1 MDLCETVDVTFHG
14 VAYLLTVS
22 TIESETLCLEVEQK
36 SDCSRWRGDF
46 TSRYIED
53 ITAKTGNFKK
63 FPVFVKMLLS
73 ALKQASDSV
82 FVDLLTYQDLEVLK
96 SRKAGSQVPPQR
108 TQPPNN
114 KRYLIMTYAA
124 EFDRVHYPL
133 PLLYEE
139 NPDPQQLKRII
150 SQLRSEVEA
159 LQAEAGSRRGGEA
172 SAELRRL
179 REENTAL
186 KHQLK
191 QMERAGASGAGMD
204 QSAEARELSRDLKTV
219 RKERDLLQAR
229 LEAAEAELERERG
242 LQRRELRRKAKE
254 QQELVDELGRSKEV
268 IRDLK
273 MRVRQLTE
281 DLEARDRRMA
291 SVERVRTVYS
301 RGGGGGGGGG
311 GDLSNGAR
319 PGSRTS
325 SAGRGTSPSYAPPAR
340 GVDSRSNSRGR
351 QTSSTERSR
360 PNSAPLAVARPR
372 FDPTEY
378 VRQRKERE
386 AGYGGRR
393 SNAPTPP
400 RSGQSSRAP
409 SVAGSRP
416 ESAER
421 LPSLRN
427 ASPGSSRPNSSER
440 FRPVAG
446 GASGPPGRSGG
457 SGSRGAVDR
466 PGSRLPESLGQHRS
480 RGTSPGGRV
489 PNAWGEPAAGSGG
502 SGWSKFPGGGGGA
515 AAGSGGGGNRFSGS
529 SPRSMSPG
537 RALMEVKQKLSSFVS
552 GRAGGGTNDDASSA
566 QGEPVVSQSESKS
579 QVFEDA
585 SAEIADIDSRLHALQ
600 SFLRM
605 AKSTST
611 STTTTTTALA

>member
-1 MDLCETVDVTFHG
+1 MRFEPHPRSDDPTSGNFL
-14 VAYLLTVS
+14 S
-22 TIESETLCLEVEQK
+22 T
-36 SDCSRWRGDF
+36 D
-46 TSRYIED
+46 IED

-96 SRKAGSQVPPQR
+96 SRKAGNQAPPQR
-108 TQPPNN
+108 ANPPNN

-139 NPDPQQLKRII
+139 NPDPQHLKRVI
-150 SQLRSEVEA
+150 SQLRAEVEA
-159 LQAEAGSRRGGEA
+159 LQMEAGSRRGSEV

-179 REENTAL
+179 REENTTL

-191 QMERAGASGAGMD
+191 QLERGTSPGAATD
-204 QSAEARELSRDLKTV
+204 QSLEARELSRDLKTV

-242 LQRRELRRKAKE
+242 VHRRELRRRAKE
-254 QQELVDELGRSKEV
+254 QQELVEELGRCKEV
-268 IRDLK
+268 IRELK

-281 DLEARDRRMA
+281 DLETRDRRLA
-291 SVERVRTVYS
+291 SVDKMRSAYTRGTGEAGSGVR
-301 RGGGGGGGGG
+301 
-311 GDLSNGAR
+311 A
-319 PGSRTS
+319 GSRIS
-325 SAGRGTSPSYAPPAR
+325 STGRGTSPSYVPPTR
-340 GVDSRSNSRGR
+340 GPDSRSNSRGR

-360 PNSAPLAVARPR
+360 PNSAPVVIRPR

-386 AGYGGRR
+386 AGYGSRR

-421 LPSLRN
+421 LPALRN
-427 ASPGSSRPNSSER
+427 ASPGCSRPSSEER
-440 FRPVAG
+440 FRQG
-446 GASGPPGRSGG
+446 SGG
-457 SGSRGAVDR
+457 VGRPSGRTSAGTSRGTADR
-466 PGSRLPESLGQHRS
+466 AGSRLPDPCGASRS
-480 RGTSPGGRV
+480 RGASPSGR
-489 PNAWGEPAAGSGG
+489 PTNAWCEQPVGGGAG
-502 SGWSKFPGGGGGA
+502 GWSKFPAGGGA
-515 AAGSGGGGNRFSGS
+515 PGGGNRFSGS

-537 RALMEVKQKLSSFVS
+537 RALMEVKQKLSTFVS
-552 GRAGGGTNDDASSA
+552 GRVLATTADDASSA
-566 QGEPVVSQSESKS
+566 QGDHVSQSSKS

-605 AKSTST
+605 AKSSST
-611 STTTTTTALA
+611 STTTTAQA

>member
-96 SRKAGSQVPPQR
+96 SRKAGTQAAPQR
-108 TQPPNN
+108 ANPPNN

-139 NPDPQQLKRII
+139 NPDPQHLKRVI
-150 SQLRSEVEA
+150 SQLRAEVEA
-159 LQAEAGSRRGGEA
+159 LQMEAGTRRGSEA

-191 QMERAGASGAGMD
+191 QLERGASPGAGTD
-204 QSAEARELSRDLKTV
+204 QSSEARELSRDLKTV

-242 LQRRELRRKAKE
+242 VHRRELRRRAKE
-254 QQELVDELGRSKEV
+254 QQELVEELGRCKEV
-268 IRDLK
+268 IRELK

-281 DLEARDRRMA
+281 DLETRDRRLA
-291 SVERVRTVYS
+291 SVDKMRSVYTRGTGEGRSGVR
-301 RGGGGGGGGG
+301 
-311 GDLSNGAR
+311 A
-319 PGSRTS
+319 GSRAS
-325 SAGRGTSPSYAPPAR
+325 STGRGISPSYVPPTR
-340 GVDSRSNSRGR
+340 GPDSRSNSRGR
-351 QTSSTERSR
+351 QASSTEHSR
-360 PNSAPLAVARPR
+360 PNSAPVVTRPR

-386 AGYGGRR
+386 AGYGSRR

-421 LPSLRN
+421 LPVLRH
-427 ASPGSSRPNSSER
+427 ASPSCSRPSSEER
-440 FRPVAG
+440 FRQG
-446 GASGPPGRSGG
+446 SGG
-457 SGSRGAVDR
+457 VGRPSGRTSAGASRGAADR
-466 PGSRLPESLGQHRS
+466 AGSRLPDSCVAPRS
-480 RGTSPGGRV
+480 RGASPSGH
-489 PNAWGEPAAGSGG
+489 PTNAWGEQPVNGGAG
-502 SGWSKFPGGGGGA
+502 GWSKFPAGGGA
-515 AAGSGGGGNRFSGS
+515 SGGGNRFSGS

-537 RALMEVKQKLSSFVS
+537 RALMEVKHKLSTYVS
-552 GRAGGGTNDDASSA
+552 GRVLAATADDASSA
-566 QGEPVVSQSESKS
+566 QGDHVSQSSKS

-605 AKSTST
+605 AKSSST
-611 STTTTTTALA
+611 STTTTAQA